1 MEEFGMESI
10 AHRAALV
17 AACACLG
24 LAALST
30 ASASAF
36 TNSYCGVLI
45 ASGTWCGDGSN
56 HSYNYN
62 SASYNGA
69 GDVWVCE
76 RVLIADTSS
85 ERESPQCAYTF
96 VERTFPT
103 GYPWLTEAEVRH
115 STGAN
120 HTIYGYATA

>member
-1 MEEFGMESI
+1 MESI

-24 LAALST
+24 LLALST

-45 ASGTWCGDGSN
+45 SAGTWCGDGSN

-62 SASYNGA
+62 SATYNGA

-76 RVLIADTSS
+76 RLLIADTSS
-85 ERESPQCAYTF
+85 ERESPQCAYGF
-96 VERTFPT
+96 VERTF
-103 GYPWLTEAEVRH
+103 GAYPYLTEAEVRH